1 MENGKT
7 TNLKGISLE
16 LLHRYIE
23 MRRKFDVEANI
34 IHSITSMLGHLET
47 CGDDV
52 IKVDPVALG
61 KVHQI
66 INDNILNIWEIMED
80 FIYIL
85 DAKLELEGKAINSE

>member
-1 MENGKT
+1 
-7 TNLKGISLE
+7 
-16 LLHRYIE
+16 
-23 MRRKFDVEANI
+23 
-34 IHSITSMLGHLET
+34 MLALLET

-85 DAKLELEGKAINSE
+85 DAKLELEESNE